1 MTKAASIECMLDA
14 WPSVLTV
21 MKAARLTSSPTNI
34 VEFETIDSTNT
45 EAHRRAV
52 AGERGPLWI
61 RSDRQEQGRG
71 RSGRPWSS
79 PPGNL
84 SATYLFTPSCARS
97 VLHQLSFVA
106 GLAAFDAVAPHL
118 GSGAPLQL
126 KWPNDVLIGDAKVG
140 GILVESANYDGDIVV
155 IIGMGINIAVTPDIE
170 DRAVTQIDVYGAAP
184 KPSELIQV
192 LAQQMQSWLAQWRN
206 GDGFPDVRKAWLRRA
221 HAIGQRLTVN
231 TNDRQLAGTFAGL
244 ADNGALLLATG
255 DGAPTRIEHGDV
267 SLASTPPMPE
277 KH

>member
-1 MTKAASIECMLDA
+1 MTATKAAHLS
-14 WPSVLTV
+14 SVP
-21 MKAARLTSSPTNI
+21 ARI

-71 RSGRPWSS
+71 RSGRAWSS

-84 SATYLFTPSCARS
+84 SATHLFTPTCERT

-106 GLAAFDAVAPHL
+106 GLAAYDAIAPHL

-126 KWPNDVLIGDAKVG
+126 KWPNDVLIGPAKVG
-140 GILVESANYDGDIVV
+140 GILVESANYDGAIVV

-170 DRAVTQIDVYGAAP
+170 GRAVTQIDLYGAAP
-184 KPSELIQV
+184 TPNELIQV
-192 LAQQMQSWLAQWRN
+192 LARNMRSWLEIWN
-206 GDGFPDVRKAWLRRA
+206 DGHGFAAIRTAWLERA
-221 HAIGQRLTVN
+221 HAPGQRLTVN
-231 TNDRQLAGTFAGL
+231 TNQRHLEGTFAGL
-244 ADNGALLLATG
+244 AENGALLLATG
-255 DGAPTRIEHGDV
+255 EKAPIKIEHGDV
-267 SLASTPPMPE
+267 SLASTLPLSE
-277 KH
+277 KRA